1 MTGGRDA
8 EVQRV
13 IDARAVHDLVVRYAL
28 ALDARDWG
36 LLESCFLPDATY
48 TFPGGESPDRAAI
61 VDRCARALTRLDASQ
76 HLVGT
81 IDVRVDGDEATATA
95 YFQAQHVKRGTPGG
109 DLFIVAGTY
118 RDRVV
123 RTPDGWRIAH
133 RDQSYTW
140 TDGNPAVVARAST

>member
-1 MTGGRDA
+1 MTLDRDP

-13 IDARAVHDLVVRYAL
+13 IDARAVHDLVVRYAI
-28 ALDARDWG
+28 ALDAHDWD
-36 LLESCFLPDATY
+36 LLESCFLPDARY

-61 VDRCARALTRLDASQ
+61 VDRCSRALTRLDASQ

-81 IDVRVDGDEATATA
+81 IDVRVDGDHATTTA

-118 RDRVV
+118 RDRAV

-133 RDQSYTW
+133 RDQTYTW
-140 TDGNPAVVARAST
+140 TDGNPAVVARPAT